1 AISGEPDPQTGMIVD
16 LGQFE
21 RSIAD
26 VQQMLDHK
34 LLNRIETLGAPTLEN
49 LARFIW
55 ERVQHVGRVKRVTVY
70 RDSREEACS
79 YFGQGPGLRTRCRQ
93 LLWGGW
99 RMRKQSTPREAPLDE
114 PALVELARG
123 RDGEAI
129 RIIVRRY
136 NRRLYRVARGV
147 LGNDSEAEDV
157 VQETYVRAFRKLYRF
172 RGASVSSTWLS
183 RS

>member
-1 AISGEPDPQTGMIVD
+1 MWELTKSFRFEAAHAIAGTTLGRVSEEVHGHSFRAEIAISGEPDPQTGMIVD

-55 ERVQHVGRVKRVTVY
+55 ERVQHVGCLKRVTVY

-79 YFGQGPGLRTRCRQ
+79 YFG
-93 LLWGGW
+93 
-99 RMRKQSTPREAPLDE
+99 
-114 PALVELARG
+114 
-123 RDGEAI
+123 
-129 RIIVRRY
+129 
-136 NRRLYRVARGV
+136 
-147 LGNDSEAEDV
+147 ED
-157 VQETYVRAFRKLYRF
+157 A
-172 RGASVSSTWLS
+172 G
-183 RS
+183 